1 MLAPAPLFAAAAVLV
16 ASYLYRKLSYKRLR
30 QYADFPQ
37 HPPSLVLGHLAT
49 VDEHVRR
56 QPPKAHIDMAFATMR
71 DALGRPSV
79 MFIDLRPV
87 SSCIAVIGTYDIAEQ
102 IVNSQLPYSPGKVPE
117 VWKLLEALAGPRSIL
132 SAKGEEWKAL
142 RKRFN
147 PGFAPQHLLTLLP
160 SILDKV
166 SQFLD
171 HLDTYARTGEEFSL
185 QSRATDL
192 TFDIIA
198 RVALDFDMNAQ
209 TNNPTEF
216 MRKYRALIETYI
228 TEHLDLPWW
237 CTPLTQW
244 KRRNLSKWV
253 RSSLRGMVRERY
265 SDGLSGASSRSILSM
280 SLQGIDTLTP
290 EVVDVT
296 CDQISSFLFAGHD
309 TTSTLMSWALYELSR
324 TPHALR
330 AIRAELDSLFGPDPS
345 PDAIREC
352 LLAPGG
358 EGLLNRMPYTSAVL
372 KETLRLWPPAATSR
386 MSQPGEG
393 LTVRTPEGADLCLD
407 GMIVY
412 QVHSIIQ
419 RDPAV
424 FGDTA
429 DRFVP
434 ERWLQGADEKI
445 PTGAFRAFERGPRN
459 CIGQELAN
467 IEARV
472 LLALAVRRYDFVK
485 VGMGATVLD
494 DANTP
499 VLNEHGQYKVMSEM
513 YQTRQI
519 TSKPIEGMMMKVR
532 FA

>member
-1 MLAPAPLFAAAAVLV
+1 MLAPAPLFVAAGVLV
-16 ASYLYRKLSYKRLR
+16 ASYLYRKLYYKRLK
-30 QYADFPQ
+30 QYANFPQ
-37 HPPSLVLGHLAT
+37 HPPGLVLGHLGT
-49 VDEHVRR
+49 VDEYVRR
-56 QPPKAHIDMAFATMR
+56 QPPKAHIDMAFAAMR

-79 MFIDLRPV
+79 MFMDLRPL
-87 SSCIAVIGTYDIAEQ
+87 SSCMVAVGSYEVAEQ
-102 IVNSQLPYSPGKVPE
+102 IISSQLPYSPGKVPE
-117 VWKLLEALAGPRSIL
+117 VWKLLEHLAGPRSIL

-166 SQFLD
+166 SQFLE

-192 TFDIIA
+192 TFDIIG
-198 RVALDFDMNAQ
+198 RVALDFDMDAQ
-209 TNNPTEF
+209 TDNPTEF
-216 MRKYRALIETYI
+216 MRQYRALIETYL

-253 RSSLRGMVRERY
+253 RHSLRRMIHERH
-265 SDGLSGASSRSILSM
+265 SEGLSSRSILSM

-290 EVVDVT
+290 DVVDVT

-324 TPHALR
+324 TPHALS
-330 AIRAELDSLFGPDPS
+330 AVRAESDSLFGPDSS
-345 PDAIREC
+345 PDAVREC

-358 EGLLNRMPYTSAVL
+358 EGLLNRMPYTSAVI
-372 KETLRLWPPAATSR
+372 KETLRLWPPAGTSR
-386 MSQPGEG
+386 MSMPGEG
-393 LTVRTPEGADLCLD
+393 LTIRTPEGADLCLD

-459 CIGQELAN
+459 CMGQELAN

-485 VGMGATVLD
+485 VGTGAPVLD
-494 DANTP
+494 DAERP
-499 VLNEHGQYKVMSEM
+499 ILNEHGQYQVTSEM
-513 YQTRQI
+513 YQTRQV
-519 TSKPIEGMMMKVR
+519 TSKPIDGMMMEVR